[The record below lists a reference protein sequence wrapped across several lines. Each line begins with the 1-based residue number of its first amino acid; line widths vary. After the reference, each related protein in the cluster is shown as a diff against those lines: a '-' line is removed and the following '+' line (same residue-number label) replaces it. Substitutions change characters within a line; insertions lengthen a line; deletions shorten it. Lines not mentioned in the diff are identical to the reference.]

1 MENTSRSSTFSC
13 SDREKR
19 WRGERGNYT
28 LIKKNFLLNREIQ
41 MGSGAKSYMR
51 KGFLIYKIFSP
62 YMRRS
67 LVIFDVAP
75 DPSEFPNI

>member
-13 SDREKR
+13 SDREKDGGGR
-19 WRGERGNYT
+19 EGTKFSFYT
-28 LIKKNFLLNREIQ
+28 EK
-41 MGSGAKSYMR
+41 SGAKSYMR

-67 LVIFDVAP
+67 LVIFDFAL